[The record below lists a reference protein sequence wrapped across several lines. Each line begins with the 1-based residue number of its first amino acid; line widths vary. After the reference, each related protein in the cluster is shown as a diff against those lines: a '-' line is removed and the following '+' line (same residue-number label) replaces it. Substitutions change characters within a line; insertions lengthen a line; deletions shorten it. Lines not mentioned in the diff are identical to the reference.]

1 MIAYRK
7 HIKPDWILIGLY
19 LALIFSGWIA
29 IYVVTGNDTFSELF
43 NFNTSYGKQL
53 LWIGLS
59 FVLILLTFAFDNR
72 FFEQYSGV
80 IYILAILLLLG
91 LFVFGKNINGQT
103 NWYSFGGFSL
113 QPSEFVKIA
122 TALALAGIVGDNLF
136 KVNDLKDLSKALII
150 ILLPIFIIIIQKDVG
165 SAIVFLSFIFVLI
178 RKGLNIRLFIILAIL
193 ALLFILT
200 IKIGVKWALIST
212 GVLLSSIILF
222 AQKRQPLFIT
232 RNLPVLIIIVLGTV
246 LTVFGSKLAFDHVL
260 EPHHQ
265 DRLKLWLKT
274 EHDPDKI
281 YQLKRTYGYN
291 NDQSIMTIASGG
303 FAGKG
308 FLQGDRTNGK
318 FVPAQSTDYIFSAI
332 GEEFGFLGSTLVI
345 FLFSA
350 LIIRIIYKA
359 EKQKNNFNKYYGYGV
374 AAVFFIHFFINI
386 GMVLDLLPTVGI
398 PLPFFSY
405 GGSSLWGFTLLL
417 FIFIKLDAGRIDDF

>member
-1 MIAYRK
+1 MTAYHR

-19 LALIFSGWIA
+19 LALVFSGWIA
-29 IYVVTGNDTFSELF
+29 IYAVTGNDTFSELF

-59 FVLILLTFAFDNR
+59 FVLILLTFAFDSH
-72 FFEQYSGV
+72 FFERYSGV
-80 IYILAILLLLG
+80 IYLFAIFLLLG

-122 TALALAGIVGDNLF
+122 VALAVASIVGDNLF
-136 KVNDLKDLSKALII
+136 NVNVLKDLSKALII

-232 RNLPVLIIIVLGTV
+232 RNFPILIIIAVSTV
-246 LTVFGSKLAFDHVL
+246 LTITGSKYAFEHIL

-274 EHDPDKI
+274 ESDPDKI

-291 NDQSIMTIASGG
+291 NDQSIKTIASGG

-308 FLQGDRTNGK
+308 FLQGDRTNGQ
-318 FVPAQSTDYIFSAI
+318 FVPAQSTDYIFSAV
-332 GEEFGFLGSTLVI
+332 GEEFGFLGSAFVI
-345 FLFSA
+345 LLFSA
-350 LIIRIIYKA
+350 LILRLIYKA

-374 AAVFFIHFFINI
+374 AAVFFTHFFVNI

-405 GGSSLWGFTLLL
+405 GGSSLWSFTLLL